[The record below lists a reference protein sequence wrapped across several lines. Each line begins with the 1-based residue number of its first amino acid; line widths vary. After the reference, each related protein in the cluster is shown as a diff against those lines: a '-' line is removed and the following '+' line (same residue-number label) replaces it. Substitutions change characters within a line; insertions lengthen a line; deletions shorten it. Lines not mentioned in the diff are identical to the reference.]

1 VYSISWWFL
10 GPVFT
15 QKNWDDTCFF
25 SFYLSNINH
34 GKDFD
39 VPSKKIIANKYT
51 INKYFAIDLTKPI
64 FLL

>member
-15 QKNWDDTCFF
+15 QKIGTTLVF

-34 GKDFD
+34 GKAFD